1 MIVCNPSEKQIEESI
16 KIAEELKEWFTPE
29 AIKNMRIDF
38 EKNSLIVNT
47 DKGKVD
53 GFLCYTTYSGKTL
66 LIWMGIA
73 RKAHRKGIGNSLL
86 KWLEQETKKLNGICP
101 KCGNPLIIGVE
112 YRVEEIAKHPS
123 DFKPEKP
130 VHFHKI
136 LPLHE
141 LIVIF
146 NDVGIA
152 SKTNWEVYNSLID
165 KFESELNILM
175 HVKKEDLE
183 ELISHLKELK
193 NGKSL

>member
-73 RKAHRKGIGNSLL
+73 RKAHRKGIGNRLL
-86 KWLEQETKKLNGICP
+86 KWLEQETKKLNLYSIE
-101 KCGNPLIIGVE
+101 VE
-112 YRVEEIAKHPS
+112 TLPDEIKYEP
-123 DFKPEKP
+123 
-130 VHFHKI
+130 
-136 LPLHE
+136 
-141 LIVIF
+141 
-146 NDVGIA
+146 
-152 SKTNWEVYNSLID
+152 YNQTRN
-165 KFESELNILM
+165 FYY
-175 HVKKEDLE
+175 
-183 ELISHLKELK
+183 K
-193 NGKSL
+193 NGFERVFYKKARIKGWDDQIILEKKV